1 MTSASVYHEIR
12 DPVHVFINVDTAE
25 REVIDSRPVQRLRH
39 VHQLALQYLVYPGA
53 THKRFEHALGVM
65 ELASKVYDTI
75 TRGDHVLGS
84 IRDQLPELSNN
95 DQMGYWR
102 RVLRMAALCHDIG
115 HLPFSHAAEHDLLPE
130 GWTHELLTNSLLRSD
145 LMQNIWRS
153 IRPPLDV
160 DDVAKL
166 AVGKEKLPDA
176 NFSLWEEVL
185 SEIIV
190 GDAFGVDR
198 MDYLLRDS
206 LHAGVQYGRFDH
218 HRLVD
223 TLRILPKS
231 DESEQS
237 GEPTLGLEIGGLHSA
252 EAMLLARYS
261 MFAQLYLHPVRR
273 AYDKHLIE
281 FLSGWLPEGRFPI
294 DPQEFINFTD
304 IEVLASIADSAR
316 SGATDAWS
324 MAAKR
329 IAERNHF
336 KIIYSGNAA
345 DRAVNLQPGKAV
357 YSALVREFG
366 SSNVTLDNYVPS
378 GSVVDFP
385 ILERDHRIQSS
396 LNASRV
402 LGNMPTADIDF
413 VFVES
418 TIRDQARRW
427 INDRL
432 QRILEETDST
442 PNEEGNQQC

>member
-1 MTSASVYHEIR
+1 MTLASVYHEIR

-294 DPQEFINFTD
+294 DPQEFINVTD
-304 IEVLASIADSAR
+304 IEVLANIADSAR

>member
-1 MTSASVYHEIR
+1 MTLASVYHEIR
-12 DPVHVFINVDTAE
+12 DPVHIFINVDTPE
-25 REVIDSRPVQRLRH
+25 RQVIDSRPVQRLRH

-75 TRGDHVLGS
+75 TRGDHVLSS
-84 IRDQLPELSNN
+84 IRDQIPELSNK
-95 DQMGYWR
+95 DQMAYWR

-115 HLPFSHAAEHDLLPE
+115 HLPFSHAAEHELLPA
-130 GWTHELLTNSLLRSD
+130 GWTHESMTNSMLRSD
-145 LMQNIWRS
+145 FMQNILRS
-153 IRPPLDV
+153 IRPPLEV

-166 AVGKEKLPDA
+166 AIGKEKLPDA
-176 NFSLWEEVL
+176 SFSLWEELL

-223 TLRILPKS
+223 TLRILPK
-231 DESEQS
+231 SEQS

-281 FLSGWLPEGRFPI
+281 FLKGWLPDGVFPT
-294 DPQEFINFTD
+294 DPTDFINITD
-304 IEVLASIADSAR
+304 IEVLAGIAHRAR
-316 SGATDAWS
+316 SGSNDS
-324 MAAKR
+324 SSLAAKC
-329 IAERNHF
+329 IQERNHF
-336 KIIYSGNAA
+336 KVIYSGNAA
-345 DRAVNLQPGKAV
+345 DRTVNLQPGKAV
-357 YSALVREFG
+357 YSALVDEFG
-366 SSNVTLDNYVPS
+366 SANVMLDNYVPS

-396 LNASRV
+396 LNASMV
-402 LGNMPTADIDF
+402 LGNIPAAGIDF

-418 TIRDQARRW
+418 GIRNQAQRW
-427 INDRL
+427 INDHL
-432 QRILEETDST
+432 QRILEETDFT
-442 PNEEGNQQC
+442 ANEESEPQC

>member
-1 MTSASVYHEIR
+1 
-12 DPVHVFINVDTAE
+12 
-25 REVIDSRPVQRLRH
+25 
-39 VHQLALQYLVYPGA
+39 
-53 THKRFEHALGVM
+53 
-65 ELASKVYDTI
+65 
-75 TRGDHVLGS
+75 
-84 IRDQLPELSNN
+84 
-95 DQMGYWR
+95 
-102 RVLRMAALCHDIG
+102 
-115 HLPFSHAAEHDLLPE
+115 
-130 GWTHELLTNSLLRSD
+130 
-145 LMQNIWRS
+145 
-153 IRPPLDV
+153 
-160 DDVAKL
+160 
-166 AVGKEKLPDA
+166 
-176 NFSLWEEVL
+176 
-185 SEIIV
+185 
-190 GDAFGVDR
+190 
-198 MDYLLRDS
+198 
-206 LHAGVQYGRFDH
+206 
-218 HRLVD
+218 
-223 TLRILPKS
+223 
-231 DESEQS
+231 
-237 GEPTLGLEIGGLHSA
+237 LHSA

>member
-1 MTSASVYHEIR
+1 MTLASVYHEIR
-12 DPVHVFINVDTAE
+12 DPIHVFINVDTPE
-25 REVIDSRPVQRLRH
+25 RQVIDSRPVQRLRH

-84 IRDQLPELSNN
+84 IRDQLPELSNK
-95 DQMGYWR
+95 DQMAYWR

-130 GWTHELLTNSLLRSD
+130 GWTHESLTNSLLRSD

-153 IRPPLDV
+153 IRPPLEV

-231 DESEQS
+231 AQS

-281 FLSGWLPEGRFPI
+281 FLSGWLPEGVFPI
-294 DPQEFINFTD
+294 DPEAFINFTD
-304 IEVLASIADSAR
+304 IEVLAGIADYAR
-316 SGATDAWS
+316 SGANDS
-324 MAAKR
+324 SSLAAKR

-336 KIIYSGNAA
+336 KVAYSGNAA
-345 DRAVNLQPGKAV
+345 DRAVNLQPGETV
-357 YSALVREFG
+357 YSALVGEFG
-366 SSNVTLDNYVPS
+366 SSNVILDSYVPS

-385 ILERDHRIQSS
+385 ILERDHRVQSS
-396 LNASRV
+396 LSASMV
-402 LGNMPTADIDF
+402 LANMPNADIDF

-427 INDRL
+427 LNDHL
-432 QRILEETDST
+432 QRILEESNST
-442 PNEEGNQQC
+442 PHEEDEE

>member
-1 MTSASVYHEIR
+1 MTLASVYHEIR

-294 DPQEFINFTD
+294 DPQEFINVTD
-304 IEVLASIADSAR
+304 IEVLANIADSAR

-432 QRILEETDST
+432 QRILEE
-442 PNEEGNQQC
+442 NGLNAK